1 MEWWVKN
8 AVANILL
15 DLSDRKGLGGEWDL
29 IDDEI
34 QEEIRKEWC
43 VIIKAA
49 FNSPHKTKK
58 P

>member
-1 MEWWVKN
+1 MEGWVKN
-8 AVANILL
+8 AVVNILL

-29 IDDEI
+29 IDDDI

-43 VIIKAA
+43 LIIKAA
-49 FNSPHKTKK
+49 FNSPHKKVT

>member
-34 QEEIRKEWC
+34 QEQIRKEWC
-43 VIIKAA
+43 LIIKLA
-49 FNSPHKTKK
+49 FNSPQGAKK